1 MEVYQKM
8 YTTLFNAV
16 TDALEKIEAQ
26 NYGDAKDLLIAA
38 QQQAEDIYI
47 LDSRI
52 NMTRLVPQ
60 LRVLHKSQPA

>member
-1 MEVYQKM
+1 MAGNNSDGSIVIDTELDNSGFEKGSKE
-8 YTTLFNAV
+8 LLSAV
-16 TDALEKIEAQ
+16 KSLTNSFD
-26 NYGDAKDLLIAA
+26 N
-38 QQQAEDIYI
+38 I

>member
-16 TDALEKIEAQ
+16 TDALEKIETL

-47 LDSRI
+47 TAES
-52 NMTRLVPQ
+52 
-60 LRVLHKSQPA
+60 